1 MSELRELILQ
11 EYSKSHAIFVAH
23 ILKEKPEFLP
33 EFLEIIYL
41 EEEPISRRAAWSLR
55 TLFDDDKTL
64 LLPYIDDMIMR
75 LEGIKS
81 PAILRAFLAIISMI
95 KIDEKWHGFLI
106 QYTSETIV
114 NNQSEIA
121 VKAFA
126 MDIFFQI
133 SKMQQELF
141 YELEQMI
148 DYIYTDGSR
157 GIQNKCRNMTKWIEK
172 ARALAHK

>member
-11 EYSKSHAIFVAH
+11 EHSKSHTVYIAH
-23 ILKEKPEFLP
+23 ILKEKPNYIS

-55 TLFDDDKTL
+55 TLFDSDKKV

-75 LEGIKS
+75 LESIKS
-81 PAILRAFLAIISMI
+81 AAILRAFLAIISMI

-106 QYTSETIV
+106 QYTSETIL
-114 NNQSEIA
+114 NSHSEIA

-133 SKMQQELF
+133 SKTQQELF

-148 DYIYTDGSR
+148 DYIYPDGSR

-172 ARALAHK
+172 ARASAQK

>member
-1 MSELRELILQ
+1 MSELRALILQ
-11 EYSKSHAIFVAH
+11 EYSKSHAVFIAH
-23 ILKEKPEFLP
+23 ILKEKQSFLP

-55 TLFDDDKTL
+55 TLFDDDKAV
-64 LLPYIDDMIMR
+64 LLPYIDDMIMH

-81 PAILRAFLAIISMI
+81 AAVLRAFLAIISMT

-106 QYTSETIV
+106 QYSSEIIL
-114 NNQSEIA
+114 NSQSEIA

-126 MDIFFQI
+126 MDIFYQI
-133 SKMQQELF
+133 SKTQQDLF
-141 YELEQMI
+141 YELEEMI
-148 DYIYTDGSR
+148 DYIYPDGSR

-172 ARALAHK
+172 ARASAHE